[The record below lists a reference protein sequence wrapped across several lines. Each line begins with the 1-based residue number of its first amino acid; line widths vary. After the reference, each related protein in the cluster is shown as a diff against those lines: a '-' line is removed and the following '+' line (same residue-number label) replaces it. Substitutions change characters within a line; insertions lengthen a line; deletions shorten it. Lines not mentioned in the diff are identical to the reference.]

1 MPRRIPQSAAALKAH
16 DFSPA
21 EKLPQSEGAPASDGH
36 RLQGPQVSATVRR
49 MKEYHPPLGDRSGV
63 RLDFN
68 ENTFACS
75 PRVLE
80 ALGKI
85 SRGDLTRYPER
96 EPVEQRVASY
106 LGLDPAQVL
115 LTNGVDEAIHV
126 LCQTYLDADTEVLL
140 PVPTYSMYEVYASGT
155 PARVVQIPAGPG
167 FQFPLRALLGA
178 ITPATRLIAI
188 ANPNSPTGQAVRR
201 DDLLRVFSAAPHAA
215 VVVDEAY
222 FHFHGETVLDLV
234 GRVPNV
240 IVARTFSKAYGLA
253 GLRLGV
259 LCAADDPMQWM
270 RRAISPY
277 SVNSVALACLTAA
290 LDDEDYLRWYTEE
303 VLASRASLEAALTR
317 LGVPYWP
324 SQANFVLVNIGPK
337 HREFVHAMRA
347 RNVLVRDRST
357 DPGCDGCVRITVGT
371 REHTQ
376 QGIAALEESLQ
387 EIGWRREEP

>member
-1 MPRRIPQSAAALKAH
+1 VNKPIATPLHAPQPSAAV
-16 DFSPA
+16 
-21 EKLPQSEGAPASDGH
+21 Q
-36 RLQGPQVSATVRR
+36 R
-49 MKEYHPPLGDRSGV
+49 MKEYHPPLGDRSGL

-80 ALGKI
+80 ALGQI

-96 EPVEQRVASY
+96 EPVERRVAKH
-106 LGLDPAQVL
+106 LGLAPAQTL

-126 LCQTYLDADTEVLL
+126 LCQTYLDAGTEILL

-155 PARVVQIPAGPG
+155 PARMIQVPAATG
-167 FQFPLRALLGA
+167 FQFPLATLLAA

-201 DDLLRVFSAAPHAA
+201 DDLLRVVEAAPRAA
-215 VVVDEAY
+215 VLVDEAY
-222 FHFHGETVLDLV
+222 FHFFGKTVLDLI

-259 LCAADDPMQWM
+259 LCAAEESMGWM

-277 SVNSVALACLTAA
+277 SVNSVALACLAAA
-290 LDDEDYLRWYTEE
+290 LNDEEYVRWYVSQ
-303 VLASRASLEAALTR
+303 VLASRAAFENALR
-317 LGVPYWP
+317 HLGVPFWP
-324 SQANFVLVNIGPK
+324 SQANFVLVKIGP
-337 HREFVHAMRA
+337 HHGAFVDAMRA
-347 RNVLVRDRST
+347 RGVLVRDRSS

-371 REHTQ
+371 QEHTQ
-376 QGIAALEESLQ
+376 QGIAAIEASLA
-387 EIGWRREEP
+387 EIGWTAGESGGRE

>member
-1 MPRRIPQSAAALKAH
+1 MNKLTGPSISAPRPSAA
-16 DFSPA
+16 
-21 EKLPQSEGAPASDGH
+21 
-36 RLQGPQVSATVRR
+36 VRR
-49 MKEYHPPLGDRSGV
+49 MKEYHPPLGDRSGL

-80 ALGKI
+80 ALGQI

-96 EPVEQRVASY
+96 EPVERRVAGN
-106 LGLDPAQVL
+106 LGLAPAQVL

-126 LCQTYLDADTEVLL
+126 LCQTYLDAATEILL

-155 PARVVQIPAGPG
+155 PARVVQVPATTG
-167 FQFPLRALLGA
+167 FQFPLTTLLAA

-201 DDLLRVFSAAPHAA
+201 DDLLRVVEAAPHAA
-215 VVVDEAY
+215 VLVDEAY
-222 FHFHGETVLDLV
+222 FHFHGETVLDLI
-234 GRVPNV
+234 GRAPNV

-259 LCAADDPMQWM
+259 LCAPEESMRWM

-290 LDDEDYLRWYTEE
+290 LDDEEYLRWYTSE
-303 VLASRASLEAALTR
+303 VLASRVTFEAALRR
-317 LGVPYWP
+317 LAVPFWS
-324 SQANFVLVNIGPK
+324 SQANFVLVKIGPQ
-337 HREFVHAMRA
+337 HRAFVGAMRA
-347 RNVLVRDRST
+347 RSVLVRDRSS
-357 DPGCDGCVRITVGT
+357 DPGCGGCVRITVGT
-371 REHTQ
+371 QEHTQ
-376 QGIAALEESLQ
+376 QGITALEAALA
-387 EIGWRREEP
+387 EIGWAPNASGDKA